1 MVSGHVIGVNSTLLG
16 VQKRESDE
24 ANKHQIYHSYLLRF
38 SNIYF
43 FKFKNMLPAPKSK
56 KNKKKEKSGAKT
68 TMSLDEFVDRE
79 YQVVEDENG
88 VLHKMPIV

>member
-1 MVSGHVIGVNSTLLG
+1 MLPAPKLKKNKKKEKNGAKTTMSLDEFVDRCYPLFTFLFQLL
-16 VQKRESDE
+16 VLQ
-24 ANKHQIYHSYLLRF
+24 
-38 SNIYF
+38 
-43 FKFKNMLPAPKSK
+43 NMLPAPKSK

-68 TMSLDEFVDRE
+68 TMSLDEFVDRD